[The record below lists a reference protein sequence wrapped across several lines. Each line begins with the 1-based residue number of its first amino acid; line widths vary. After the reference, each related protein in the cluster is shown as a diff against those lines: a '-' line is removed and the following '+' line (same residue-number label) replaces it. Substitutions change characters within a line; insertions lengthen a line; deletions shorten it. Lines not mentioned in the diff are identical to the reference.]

1 MPAAKDQYNRWM
13 GALMASP
20 DLARAAQVFPNFS
33 PMLVGLHWP
42 SQPWGDEEVGDSGN
56 SFGPSAAGKT
66 AEGILAQFTN
76 VLGDSENIVAP
87 LKVIIEGA
95 RRNAGASTLP
105 PEVRKAYQDLNDAL
119 GLGAQGVGGPPDA
132 DREGFDPDET
142 ADEGENSFGDFN
154 LNGLLGPL
162 RQLSYWTMKKRARSI
177 GEGGIHKFLVDLQK
191 ATDAKKTRIHLM
203 GHSFG
208 TIVIS
213 SMLGGPNAQAPLLRP
228 VSSVT
233 LVQGAVSLWCYA
245 NDIPMKSGTKGYFN
259 RILKDGKVSGP
270 MCITQSKFDK
280 AVGKLYPFASRIRG
294 SASFA
299 PGLPEFGAIGTFG
312 IQGVPQNPLTMLET
326 DKPYSLAKQQIY
338 NVESSNF
345 ICKGNGLSG
354 AHSDIDGPQV
364 AHLIWETA
372 FASK

>member
-1 MPAAKDQYNRWM
+1 M

-42 SQPWGDEEVGDSGN
+42 SQPWGDEDVGESGS
-56 SFGPSAAGKT
+56 SFGPAAGKS
-66 AEGILAQFTN
+66 ADDILAHLTN
-76 VLGDSENIVAP
+76 ILGDTEQIVAP
-87 LKVIIEGA
+87 LKIIIECA
-95 RRNAGASTLP
+95 RHNAGASTLP
-105 PEVRKAYQDLNDAL
+105 PEVRKAYQNLNDAL
-119 GLGAQGVGGPPDA
+119 GLGSQGVGGPPDA
-132 DREGFDPDET
+132 DREGFDPDAT
-142 ADEGENSFGDFN
+142 GDEAENFGDFS
-154 LNGLLGPL
+154 LSGLLGPL

-191 ATDAKKTRIHLM
+191 ATAAKGTRIHLM

-213 SMLGGPNAQAPLLRP
+213 SMIGGPNAKAPLPRP
-228 VSSVT
+228 IDSVT

-245 NDIPMKSGTKGYFN
+245 NDIPMKRGTKGYFN
-259 RILKDGKVSGP
+259 QIISDRKVRGP

-280 AVGKLYPFASRIRG
+280 AVGKLYPFASRVNG
-294 SASFA
+294 SAAFDA
-299 PGLPEFGAIGTFG
+299 TAGFPEYGAIGAFG
-312 IQGVPQNPLTMLET
+312 IQGVPQNALTMLEA
-326 DKPYSLAKQQIY
+326 DKPYSLAKGQIY
-338 NVESSNF
+338 NVESSKF
-345 ICKGNGLSG
+345 ICHGNGVSG

-372 FASK
+372 LASK